1 MNNNIVIGISGK
13 KMSGKS
19 TVAEI
24 IKNIY
29 PNTLIFNFGDAVK
42 ESLKPIFD
50 FTDEELYGKDKEKI
64 NEYWNITPREIM
76 QFYAT
81 ELMRIELS
89 KKFKEIGTDLW
100 VKCVEK
106 KIIKAL
112 NENKNCIILL
122 ADVRFKN
129 EYEFVKKYNGITL
142 NIIRQTNNLHNQFE
156 NHKSENDLQNEN
168 FDFTIFNNGGMI
180 NLRMSTYEF
189 LHDLNIEIPE

>member
-29 PNTLIFNFGDAVK
+29 PNTLIFNFREAVK

-112 NENKNCIILL
+112 NENNV
-122 ADVRFKN
+122 D
-129 EYEFVKKYNGITL
+129 
-142 NIIRQTNNLHNQFE
+142 
-156 NHKSENDLQNEN
+156 
-168 FDFTIFNNGGMI
+168 
-180 NLRMSTYEF
+180 
-189 LHDLNIEIPE
+189 